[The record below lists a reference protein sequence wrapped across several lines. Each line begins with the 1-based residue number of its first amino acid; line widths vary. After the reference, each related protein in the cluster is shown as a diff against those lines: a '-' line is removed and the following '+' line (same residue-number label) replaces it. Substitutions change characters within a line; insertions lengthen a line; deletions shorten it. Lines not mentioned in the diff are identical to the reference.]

1 MRSLLHLMRFLSGHR
16 RAVAASLLLMLFA
29 TAATLVQP
37 QVVEWAV
44 DFGIAQGDVHTVAIA
59 TLVLVAAAVASGALH
74 FASGLLLTRAGQGMA
89 YNVRNDL
96 FRTILSLSFSN
107 LDRWRTGELI
117 VRCTSDVT
125 TVRMF
130 VRMGFLMMMQSLAM
144 LGGSLAL
151 MFATNAE
158 LARIMLGIFG
168 GTLALF
174 LVLATVIRPLIMRVR
189 ERLDALNNT
198 LQENLSGAKV
208 VRAFARQEYERSRF
222 EERNRAF
229 LQLSLR
235 VGYLISMAFPFLF
248 FLGQMALVAVTWV
261 GGLAIIEPAAGRFAA
276 GLTLGQLVAFNEYA
290 MLAMWPI
297 LALGM
302 TLQFLTRAAASAVRI
317 DELLAEQPDIVEPAE
332 PRSLAGR
339 PPSVEFRDV
348 SFAYGRGEPAIEGVS
363 LRIAAG
369 ETVGIIGRTG
379 SGKSTLAALIPRYYD
394 PGSGAVLVAGVD
406 TREAALDELRRTA
419 IVALQESLLL
429 TGTIGENVGYAAAPD
444 DDGAGAHG
452 EAGAPGTAAP
462 DSRLRRAAE
471 LACASDF
478 IDEREDGW
486 EAHVGERGVG
496 LSGGQRQRVA
506 IARAIAADPGIL
518 VLDDVT
524 SALDAQTERE
534 IVSSLYREL
543 REKTVIV
550 ISQRVNTVRLAD
562 RIVVMDDGRICGEGT
577 HESLLE
583 TNGIYREIA
592 ETQSAELRV

>member
-1 MRSLLHLMRFLSGHR
+1 MLALLRLMQYLAGHR
-16 RAVAASLLLMLFA
+16 RAVAASILLMLLA
-29 TAATLVQP
+29 TATTLVQP

-44 DFGIAQGDVHTVAIA
+44 DFGIAQGDVHTVAVA
-59 TLVLVAAAVASGALH
+59 TLALIVAAVASGALH

-158 LARIMLGIFG
+158 LARIMLAIFG

-198 LQENLSGAKV
+198 LQENLAGAKV
-208 VRAFARQEYERSRF
+208 VRAFARQEHERSRF

-317 DELLAEQPDIVEPAE
+317 DELLAEQPDIVEPGE
-332 PRSLAGR
+332 PSSLAGR
-339 PPSVEFRDV
+339 SPAVEFRDV
-348 SFAYGRGEPAIEGVS
+348 SFAYGRGEPAIDGVS

-369 ETVGIIGRTG
+369 ETIGVIGRTG

-394 PGSGAVLVAGVD
+394 PDSGSVLVAGVD
-406 TREAALDELRRTA
+406 AREAVLDELRRTA

-429 TGTIGENVGYAAAPD
+429 TGTIRENVGYAAVPD
-444 DDGAGAHG
+444 D
-452 EAGAPGTAAP
+452 GAPGTAAP

-471 LACASDF
+471 LACATDF
-478 IDEREDGW
+478 IDEREEGW

-496 LSGGQRQRVA
+496 LSGGQRQRIA
-506 IARAIAADPGIL
+506 IARAIAADPSIL

-562 RIVVMDDGRICGEGT
+562 RIIVMDEGRICGEGT
-577 HESLLE
+577 HDSLLE
-583 TNGIYREIA
+583 TNEIYREIA
-592 ETQSAELRV
+592 ETQSTELRV

>member
-1 MRSLLHLMRFLSGHR
+1 MLALLRLMQYLAGHR
-16 RAVAASLLLMLFA
+16 RAVAASILLMLLA
-29 TAATLVQP
+29 TATTLVQP

-44 DFGIAQGDVHTVAIA
+44 DFGIAQGDVHTVAVA
-59 TLVLVAAAVASGALH
+59 TLALIVAAVASGALH

-158 LARIMLGIFG
+158 LARIMLAIFG

-317 DELLAEQPDIVEPAE
+317 DELLAEQPDIVEPGE
-332 PRSLAGR
+332 PSSLAGR
-339 PPSVEFRDV
+339 SPAVEFRDV
-348 SFAYGRGEPAIEGVS
+348 SFAYGRGEPAIDGVS

-369 ETVGIIGRTG
+369 ETIGVIGRTG

-394 PGSGAVLVAGVD
+394 PDSGSVLVAGVD
-406 TREAALDELRRTA
+406 AREAALDELRRTA

-429 TGTIGENVGYAAAPD
+429 TGTIRENVGYAAVPVD
-444 DDGAGAHG
+444 
-452 EAGAPGTAAP
+452 GAPGTAAP

-471 LACASDF
+471 LACATDF
-478 IDEREDGW
+478 IDEREEGW

-496 LSGGQRQRVA
+496 LSGGQRQRIA
-506 IARAIAADPGIL
+506 IARAIAADPSIL

-562 RIVVMDDGRICGEGT
+562 RIIVMDEGRICGEGT
-577 HESLLE
+577 HDSLLE
-583 TNGIYREIA
+583 TNEIYREIA
-592 ETQSAELRV
+592 ETQSTELRV

>member
-1 MRSLLHLMRFLSGHR
+1 MLALLRLMQYLAGHR
-16 RAVAASLLLMLFA
+16 RAVAASILLMLLA
-29 TAATLVQP
+29 TATTLVQP

-44 DFGIAQGDVHTVAIA
+44 DFGIAQGDVHTVAVA
-59 TLVLVAAAVASGALH
+59 TLALIVAAVASGALH

-158 LARIMLGIFG
+158 LARIMLAIFG

-198 LQENLSGAKV
+198 LQENLAGAKV
-208 VRAFARQEYERSRF
+208 VRAFARQEHERSRF

-317 DELLAEQPDIVEPAE
+317 DELLAEQPDIVEPGE
-332 PRSLAGR
+332 PSSLAGR
-339 PPSVEFRDV
+339 SPAVEFRDV
-348 SFAYGRGEPAIEGVS
+348 SFAYGRGEPAIDGVS

-369 ETVGIIGRTG
+369 ETIGVIGRTG

-394 PGSGAVLVAGVD
+394 PDSGSVLVAGVD
-406 TREAALDELRRTA
+406 AREAVLDELRRTA

-429 TGTIGENVGYAAAPD
+429 TGTIRENVGYAAVPVD
-444 DDGAGAHG
+444 
-452 EAGAPGTAAP
+452 GAPGTAAP

-471 LACASDF
+471 LACATDF
-478 IDEREDGW
+478 IDEREEGW

-496 LSGGQRQRVA
+496 LSGGQRQRIA
-506 IARAIAADPGIL
+506 IARAIAADPSIL

-562 RIVVMDDGRICGEGT
+562 RIIVMDEGRICGEGT
-577 HESLLE
+577 HDSLLE
-583 TNGIYREIA
+583 TNEIYREIA
-592 ETQSAELRV
+592 ETQSTELRV

>member
-1 MRSLLHLMRFLSGHR
+1 MVSLLRLMRYLRGHR
-16 RAVAASLLLMLFA
+16 VAVGTSMLLMLLA

-44 DFGIAQGDVHTVAIA
+44 DFGIGQGDVQTVAIA
-59 TLVLVAAAVASGALH
+59 TLVLVGAAVASGALH
-74 FASGLLLTRAGQGMA
+74 FASGLVLTRAGQGMA
-89 YNVRNDL
+89 YNVRNAL
-96 FRTILSLSFSN
+96 FGTILSLSFSN

-151 MFATNAE
+151 MFRTNAE
-158 LARIMLGIFG
+158 LARIMLAIFG

-198 LQENLSGAKV
+198 LQENLAGAKV
-208 VRAFARQEYERSRF
+208 VRAFARQRYERGRF

-229 LQLSLR
+229 LHLSLR
-235 VGYLISMAFPFLF
+235 VGYIISMAFPFLF

-261 GGLAIIEPAAGRFAA
+261 GGLAIIEPAAERFAA

-317 DELLAEQPDIVEPAE
+317 EELLAEQPDIVEPDE
-332 PRSLAGR
+332 PRPVAGR
-339 PPSVEFRDV
+339 PPTVEFRDV
-348 SFAYGRGEPAIEGVS
+348 SFAHGRGEPAVSGVN
-363 LRIAAG
+363 LRIEAG
-369 ETVGIIGRTG
+369 ETVGIIGPTG

-394 PGSGAVLVAGVD
+394 PDSGTVLVAGVD
-406 TREAALDELRRTA
+406 TREAAISELRRTA

-429 TGTIGENVGYAAAPD
+429 TGTIGENVGYAAG
-444 DDGAGAHG
+444 GAGDGAHG
-452 EAGAPGTAAP
+452 EATAPGAAFP
-462 DSRLRRAAE
+462 HPRLRRAAE
-471 LACASDF
+471 LASAGDF
-478 IDEREDGW
+478 ISEKENGWDE
-486 EAHVGERGVG
+486 HVGERGVG

-506 IARAIAADPGIL
+506 IARAIAADPDIL

-534 IVSSLYREL
+534 IVSNLYREL
-543 REKTVIV
+543 ADKTVIV

-562 RIVVMDDGRICGEGT
+562 RIVVMEDGGISGVGT

-583 TNGIYREIA
+583 TNAIYREIA
-592 ETQSAELRV
+592 ETQSSELRV